1 MPDALNFVTITVERV
16 PRPIWRRFSTWC
28 AKQEVPPG
36 PALGEALVRF
46 LAEQQRGAKRESPS
60 RTAPAAR

>member
-1 MPDALNFVTITVERV
+1 MPDALNFVTITVAQV

-28 AKQEVPPG
+28 AKQDVPLG

-46 LAEQQRGAKRESPS
+46 LAAQPRTRKQRTGVE
-60 RTAPAAR
+60 

>member
-1 MPDALNFVTITVERV
+1 MPDPLHFVTITVEQV

-28 AKQEVPPG
+28 AKQDVPLG

-46 LAEQQRGAKRESPS
+46 LAAQPRPRKPSTES
-60 RTAPAAR
+60 RAAPAAK